1 MFTKLDLESRHP
13 LLSSL
18 EETAIGRGGT
28 YKNDAC
34 FTQCLKGNSAVG
46 LRKATHPSLSC
57 AFGDLFLFFLP
68 HLALQQLGFQ
78 GSDDVFPE
86 EQHVVGH

>member
-1 MFTKLDLESRHP
+1 MFTKLDLESKHP

-28 YKNDAC
+28 YKNDAY
-34 FTQCLKGNSAVG
+34 FTRCLKGNSAVG
-46 LRKATHPSLSC
+46 LRKATHLSLSR
-57 AFGDLFLFFLP
+57 ALFLFFLP

-78 GSDDVFPE
+78 GSDDDFPE
-86 EQHVVGH
+86 EQHIVGH